1 MWGEI
6 ALEDAQGSP
15 RTGLWGALP
24 EERLRLSS
32 TTTVQEFIE
41 IVARTAA
48 EPVQVD
54 ANDIGLVYRRDFDGT
69 LVLRDEE
76 AEGVRRQLIVHLDKL
91 RTLVE
96 QYPETG
102 EIMLD
107 DLRPYRS
114 ENIMFVSSR
123 RGSRA

>member
-6 ALEDAQGSP
+6 ALENAQGNP

-41 IVARTAA
+41 IIARIAA

-54 ANDIGLVYRRDFDGT
+54 EPDIGRVYRRDFDGS
-69 LVLRDEE
+69 LILRDEE
-76 AEGVRRQLIVHLDKL
+76 AEGVRRQLVVHLDKL
-91 RTLVE
+91 VTLVN
-96 QYPETG
+96 QHPENA
-102 EIMLD
+102 ELLLV
-107 DLRPYRS
+107 DLQPQRS
-114 ENIMFVSSR
+114 SDPIFVGSR
-123 RGSRA
+123 RECRA